1 MKTNG
6 SCPEKRSRG
15 ILPRGL
21 GLPGKHGTPLILLVL
36 LVGVASLMR
45 AAEPPVP
52 PKPPVVFT
60 VMAWDTLTTADADL
74 VLNYTLQGKRQ
85 PVAISWRSQSQP
97 FPCDGAG
104 PLVFTRTVER
114 DGKKTE
120 VPVVTAEI
128 PEGVSRA
135 FLIFGR
141 NPSAAPGA
149 SSFLVRVLN
158 VGYEVFPGQSV
169 RFLNYS
175 SVELGGSLGVE
186 SFAVAPGGDRVV
198 PATLPE
204 ANRLLPFRLARRD
217 GAGWKKLR
225 STGLPMA
232 AGLRVLIFLI
242 DDPQHPGRLE
252 MVLLRDQVEP
262 PPLTPPP
269 EVVVGTSGL
278 RVNPRVR

>member
-1 MKTNG
+1 MNML
-6 SCPEKRSRG
+6 SSLRFSLR
-15 ILPRGL
+15 
-21 GLPGKHGTPLILLVL
+21 HLVL
-36 LVGVASLMR
+36 VTCLLAASALVAH
-45 AAEPPVP
+45 AEPVP

-60 VMAWDTLTTADADL
+60 VMAWDTLTTADTDL
-74 VLNYTLQGKRQ
+74 VLNYALKGKPQ

-120 VPVVTAEI
+120 VPVVTADI
-128 PEGVSRA
+128 PEGVTRA

-141 NPSAAPGA
+141 NPSSAPGA
-149 SSFLVRVLN
+149 SAFLIRVLD

-175 SVELGGSLGVE
+175 SVELGGSLGAE
-186 SFAVAPGGDRVV
+186 SFSVAPGGDRVV
-198 PATLPE
+198 PAALPE
-204 ANRLLPFRLARRD
+204 VNRLLPFRLARRD

-225 STGLPMA
+225 STGLPMT

-262 PPLTPPP
+262 PPTPAA
-269 EVVVGTSGL
+269 VLASGN
-278 RVNPRVR
+278 RITRKP

>member
-1 MKTNG
+1 MNML
-6 SCPEKRSRG
+6 SSIRF
-15 ILPRGL
+15 
-21 GLPGKHGTPLILLVL
+21 LLKPPA
-36 LVGVASLMR
+36 LVAH
-45 AAEPPVP
+45 ADPVP
-52 PKPPVVFT
+52 PKQPVVFT

-74 VLNYTLQGKRQ
+74 VLNYTLKGKPQ
-85 PVAISWRSQSQP
+85 PVAISWRNQSQP
-97 FPCDGAG
+97 FPCDGPG

-120 VPVVTAEI
+120 VPVVTADI
-128 PEGVSRA
+128 PEGVTRA

-141 NPSAAPGA
+141 NPSSAPGA
-149 SSFLVRVLN
+149 PALLVRVLN
-158 VGYEVFPGQSV
+158 VGYEAFPGQSV

-175 SVELGGSLGVE
+175 SVELGGSLGEE
-186 SFAVAPGGDRVV
+186 SFAVAPGGDKVV

-225 STGLPMA
+225 STGLPMS
-232 AGLRVLIFLI
+232 AGLRVLIFLV

-262 PPLTPPP
+262 VPTPPAGP
-269 EVVVGTSGL
+269 LAGTRGL
-278 RVNPRVR
+278 RVNLGAR

>member
-6 SCPEKRSRG
+6 SCPEECRRG
-15 ILPRGL
+15 ILPHL
-21 GLPGKHGTPLILLVL
+21 FLAL
-36 LVGVASLMR
+36 LVGVTSLLR
-45 AAEPPVP
+45 ATEPPVP

-74 VLNYTLQGKRQ
+74 VLNYTLKGKPQ

-97 FPCDGAG
+97 FPCDGTG

-128 PEGVSRA
+128 PEGVTRA

-141 NPSAAPGA
+141 NPSPVPGA
-149 SSFLVRVLN
+149 PAFLVRVLN
-158 VGYEVFPGQSV
+158 VGYDVFPGQSV

-175 SVELGGSLGVE
+175 SVELGGSLGE
-186 SFAVAPGGDRVV
+186 APFAVAPGGDRVV

-204 ANRLLPFRLARRD
+204 TNRLLPFRLARRD
-217 GAGWKKLR
+217 GVGWKKLR
-225 STGLPMA
+225 STGLPMT

-252 MVLLRDQVEP
+252 LVLLRDQVEP
-262 PPLTPPP
+262 PPTPPP
-269 EVVVGTSGL
+269 GVLASGK
-278 RVNPRVR
+278 RITRKP